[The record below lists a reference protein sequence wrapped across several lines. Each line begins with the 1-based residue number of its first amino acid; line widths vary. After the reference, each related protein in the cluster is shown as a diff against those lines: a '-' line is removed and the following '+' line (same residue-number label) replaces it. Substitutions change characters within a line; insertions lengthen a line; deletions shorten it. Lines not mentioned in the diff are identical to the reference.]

1 MQVICTQALY
11 NSNKTNTLIFAI
23 ALAIITILLTIPYIN
38 TFLTLLKLISKSFA
52 IVVKHCKQVFYLL
65 RIGI

>member
-52 IVVKHCKQVFYLL
+52 IVVKQCKQVFYLL

>member
-1 MQVICTQALY
+1 MQVIFTQALY

-52 IVVKHCKQVFYLL
+52 IVVKQCKHVFYLL